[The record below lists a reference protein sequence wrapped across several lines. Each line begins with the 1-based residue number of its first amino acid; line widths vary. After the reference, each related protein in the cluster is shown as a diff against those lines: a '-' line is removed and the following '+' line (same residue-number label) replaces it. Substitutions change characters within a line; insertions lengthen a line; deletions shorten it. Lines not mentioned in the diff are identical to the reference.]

1 MNNTERKFIA
11 MARDYLNLAYNKD
24 RYSSERDIYLYLVS
38 DILKTVLEDEQTES
52 EDEECTSKT
61 ST

>member
-11 MARDYLNLAYNKD
+11 MARDYLNLAQTKD

-52 EDEECTSKT
+52 EEEKCI
-61 ST
+61 

>member
-11 MARDYLNLAYNKD
+11 MARDYLNLAQTRD

-38 DILKTVLEDEQTES
+38 DILKTVLEEEQTES
-52 EDEECTSKT
+52 EEEECI
-61 ST
+61 

>member
-11 MARDYLNLAYNKD
+11 MARDYLNLAQTKD

-52 EDEECTSKT
+52 EEEECI
-61 ST
+61 

>member
-11 MARDYLNLAYNKD
+11 MARDYLNLAQNKD

-52 EDEECTSKT
+52 EEEECI
-61 ST
+61 

>member
-11 MARDYLNLAYNKD
+11 MARNYLNLAQTKD

-38 DILKTVLEDEQTES
+38 DILKTVLEEEQTES
-52 EDEECTSKT
+52 EEEECI
-61 ST
+61 

>member
-11 MARDYLNLAYNKD
+11 MARDYLNLAQNKD

-52 EDEECTSKT
+52 EEEECTSKT

>member
-52 EDEECTSKT
+52 EKEECI
-61 ST
+61 

>member
-11 MARDYLNLAYNKD
+11 MARDYLNLAHTKD

-52 EDEECTSKT
+52 EEEECI
-61 ST
+61 